1 MQSGA
6 QITSEIN
13 VSEILFSRRKLRS
26 VIYNLVSN
34 AIKYQPAGQQ
44 PIILVK
50 TERQDNNLLITVK
63 DNGLGID
70 PTKHDTIFENIK
82 E

>member
-1 MQSGA
+1 M
-6 QITSEIN
+6 
-13 VSEILFSRRKLRS
+13 
-26 VIYNLVSN
+26 SN